1 MMTCVSTAS
10 YFVQVNGHKT
20 GFIHPSREIQ
30 QDDTITYARASS
42 RDAEEIKSVLYER
55 ASGQS
60 INLANPVSFSP
71 NTSSVVRQSVTS
83 ILHISHLEAPNKF
96 LGLPAD
102 IPRSKHQIF
111 FFIKVRVANKIA
123 G

>member
-1 MMTCVSTAS
+1 M
-10 YFVQVNGHKT
+10 
-20 GFIHPSREIQ
+20 
-30 QDDTITYARASS
+30 
-42 RDAEEIKSVLYER
+42 
-55 ASGQS
+55 
-60 INLANPVSFSP
+60 
-71 NTSSVVRQSVTS
+71 TS

-123 G
+123 GWKEQLLSKSGKEVLIKSVLLAIPIYVMSYSQLPLSLCRDLNMQISNF